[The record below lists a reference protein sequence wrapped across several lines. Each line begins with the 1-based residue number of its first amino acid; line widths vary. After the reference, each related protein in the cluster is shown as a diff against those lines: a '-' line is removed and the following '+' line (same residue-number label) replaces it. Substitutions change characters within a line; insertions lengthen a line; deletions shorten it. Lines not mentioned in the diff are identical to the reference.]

1 MIQIKYHTECM
12 TSGRVSYVG
21 GDKTDTPLPFGPAVV
36 ILSALNAFGSPV
48 NIT

>member
-21 GDKTDTPLPFGPAVV
+21 GDKTDTPFGPAVV